1 MNRSRE
7 KFKTVDFQ
15 PENVN
20 LTFLKMILMCRSIL
34 ITKTKV
40 KNFPEVPSL

>member
-40 KNFPEVPSL
+40 KNLPEVPSL